1 MSIDFQIVKD
11 IVLIVVPIVTAYLTY
26 RSNKKSKKELNNE
39 LEVRLREQDN
49 ETANE
54 IKKMQKQMEVR
65 NMESSWDSSTPTT
78 QKYLEEIGHK
88 RCGNVM
94 NLQSLIPSVRLEIEQ
109 CSDLEE
115 LKAIKEMLLKIE
127 LPFNE
132 EHLLPHEIPH
142 LIQFRKLLAFL
153 DQRIKAVEQSGNNK

>member
-1 MSIDFQIVKD
+1 MTIDFQAIKD
-11 IVLIVVPIVTAYLTY
+11 IVLITVPIITAYLTY
-26 RSNKKSKKELNNE
+26 RSNKKSKKELNDE

-78 QKYLEEIGHK
+78 QKYLEEVGHK

-94 NLQSLIPSVRLEIEQ
+94 NLQSLIPPVRWEVEQ
-109 CSDLEE
+109 SYDLGE
-115 LKAIKEMLLKIE
+115 LKMIREMLLKIE
-127 LPFNE
+127 LPFDE
-132 EHLLPHEIPH
+132 EHLLPNEIPQ
-142 LIQFRKLLAFL
+142 LIQFKKLLSFL
-153 DQRIKAVEQSGNNK
+153 EQKISAIENQENG

>member
-1 MSIDFQIVKD
+1 MIIDFQTIKD
-11 IVLIVVPIVTAYLTY
+11 IVLIVVPILTAYLTY
-26 RSNKKSKKELNNE
+26 RSNKKSKKELNDE

-78 QKYLEEIGHK
+78 QKYLEEVGHK

-94 NLQSLIPSVRLEIEQ
+94 NLQSLIPSVRWEVEQ
-109 CSDLEE
+109 SSDLGE
-115 LKAIKEMLLKIE
+115 LKMIREMLLKIE
-127 LPFNE
+127 LPFDE
-132 EHLLPHEIPH
+132 EHLLPHEIPQ
-142 LIQFRKLLAFL
+142 LIQFKKLLSFL
-153 DQRIKAVEQSGNNK
+153 EQKISAIENQENG

>member
-1 MSIDFQIVKD
+1 MTIDFQTIKD
-11 IVLIVVPIVTAYLTY
+11 IVLIVVPIITAYLTY

-78 QKYLEEIGHK
+78 QKYLEEVGYK

-94 NLQSLIPSVRLEIEQ
+94 NLQSLISFVRWEVEQ
-109 CSDLEE
+109 NSDLCE
-115 LKAIKEMLLKIE
+115 LEMIREMLLKIE
-127 LPFNE
+127 LPFDE

-142 LIQFRKLLAFL
+142 LIQFKKLLTFL
-153 DQRIKAVEQSGNNK
+153 EQKISNIESQANG

>member
-1 MSIDFQIVKD
+1 MTIDFQAIKD
-11 IVLIVVPIVTAYLTY
+11 IVLITVPIITAYLTY
-26 RSNKKSKKELNNE
+26 RSNKKSKKELNDE

-78 QKYLEEIGHK
+78 QKYLEEVGHK

-94 NLQSLIPSVRLEIEQ
+94 NLQSLIPPVRW
-109 CSDLEE
+109 
-115 LKAIKEMLLKIE
+115 
-127 LPFNE
+127 
-132 EHLLPHEIPH
+132 
-142 LIQFRKLLAFL
+142 
-153 DQRIKAVEQSGNNK
+153 

>member
-1 MSIDFQIVKD
+1 MTIDFQAIKD
-11 IVLIVVPIVTAYLTY
+11 IVLITVPIITAYLTY
-26 RSNKKSKKELNNE
+26 RSNKKSKKELNDE

-78 QKYLEEIGHK
+78 QKYLEEVGHK

-94 NLQSLIPSVRLEIEQ
+94 NLQSLIPPVRWEVEQ
-109 CSDLEE
+109 SYDLGE
-115 LKAIKEMLLKIE
+115 LKMIREMLLKIGSSRVMVGKKYPQPQC
-127 LPFNE
+127 LC
-132 EHLLPHEIPH
+132 
-142 LIQFRKLLAFL
+142 
-153 DQRIKAVEQSGNNK
+153 